1 MATIFYVAHCVL
13 ANIHQALPDRP
24 LPFKATMEDKDDSG
38 GVPLV
43 EPQLLNDTPSKQ
55 PAVKPFIKAT
65 PVTAEVHANDER
77 RFVLVEGVESSY
89 NLGAMPP
96 LTTRPAGLA
105 ATLPAT
111 DLNRGDL
118 AAAQHH
124 FAPILALAK
133 YPYKFCNK
141 SHSQDIASAFFD
153 QGKFWNREWDL

>member
-1 MATIFYVAHCVL
+1 
-13 ANIHQALPDRP
+13 
-24 LPFKATMEDKDDSG
+24 MEDHDDSG
-38 GVPLV
+38 GVSLV

-55 PAVKPFIKAT
+55 PAIKPPIKPT
-65 PVTAEVHANDER
+65 PVTAEVPANDEN

-89 NLGAMPP
+89 NMGVTTP
-96 LTTRPAGLA
+96 LTTMPASLA
-105 ATLPAT
+105 AALPAT

-124 FAPILALAK
+124 FTPILALAK

-141 SHSQDIASAFFD
+141 SQSQDIASAFFD